1 MNFKNRRKILSF
13 IYRYSLRSFFLLI
26 LFNVNK
32 SLANNCQNIG
42 EIGTSGSCNGK
53 LIVSRQNL
61 LDAISDGS
69 YAVIGPGNVSYTFAE
84 GGTGDIYTGNI
95 NDFSSLKIKVINQ
108 DLIAFWI
115 ITIYKPERLKISIN
129 KELMNKT

>member
-69 YAVIGPGNVSYTFAE
+69 YAVMVQAMLVTH
-84 GGTGDIYTGNI
+84 
-95 NDFSSLKIKVINQ
+95 LLRVVLVIFIQ
-108 DLIAFWI
+108 E
-115 ITIYKPERLKISIN
+115 T
-129 KELMNKT
+129 